1 MANWEAQWDGF
12 DDDEPDTTTANA
24 KREASAALVKVSV
37 TDFFDG
43 ADLAE
48 LSNYADKWHDQ
59 AVNGVLEAA
68 WHSGKALLSAQRKLN
83 HGEWIP
89 WVTNNFKGSRS
100 TAADYMRIA
109 SNADTPAD
117 VVSLTT
123 SEDGTPMER
132 PSINAVLK
140 AIAKRDTK
148 KRGTPKSSTI
158 FNRWLKKLDAVA
170 TAAPN
175 IYVGH
180 LTTSSANDVA
190 SDLRRWID
198 ALEDLYDTI
207 SAIADAE
214 ADEEQA

>member
-1 MANWEAQWDGF
+1 MASWEASWEGF
-12 DDDEPDTTTANA
+12 DDEQPNTATA
-24 KREASAALVKVSV
+24 KRETSAALVKVSAAE
-37 TDFFDG
+37 FFDG

-68 WHSGKALLSAQRKLN
+68 WHSGKALIAAQAKLN

-109 SNADTPAD
+109 TNADTPAD
-117 VVSLTT
+117 VVNLTT

-148 KRGTPKSSTI
+148 KPGNPKPSTI
-158 FNRWLKKLDAVA
+158 FNRWLKKLD
-170 TAAPN
+170 TAADAAPT
-175 IYVGH
+175 IHVGH
-180 LTTSSANDVA
+180 LTPSSANDVA
-190 SDLRRWID
+190 SQMRRCID
-198 ALEDLYDTI
+198 ALEDLYDTV
-207 SAIADAE
+207 SAIADA
-214 ADEEQA
+214 DEEEV